1 MQTVIKIFFLAG
13 ALVVAGY
20 FANYFGWVS
29 IPWLEFNDVPN
40 YSDASVRTD
49 NTLKE
54 GFEN

>member
-13 ALVVAGY
+13 ALLVAGY
-20 FANYFGWVS
+20 VANYYEWVS

-40 YSDASVRTD
+40 YSDNAVRTH

-54 GFEN
+54 DSEN